1 MQRARFWILC
11 AMGALAVIS
20 GILLFGARYWA
31 VNARSLKNMLP
42 ADVDMR
48 LDNLVLNEVG
58 ADNRTM
64 SIKAVSAHYFKTKD
78 LFVLEKV
85 RATILT
91 DSDLYHIDA
100 DSGNYDQGQ
109 KVVDLAGN
117 VKVADQDGGILL
129 TEALTM
135 KFNESLLSSEEPF
148 CYTAP
153 SFDLDG
159 RSFVYRTNK
168 KLLEVEGRAN
178 FLYR

>member
-11 AMGALAVIS
+11 AMGALLVIS

-58 ADNRTM
+58 AGDRTM
-64 SIKAVSAHYFKTKD
+64 SIKADSAQYFKTKD

-91 DSDLYHIDA
+91 GEARYDIDA
-100 DSGNYDQGQ
+100 DSGNYDQSQ
-109 KVVDLAGN
+109 KVVDLSGN
-117 VKVADQDGGILL
+117 IKVADQDGGLLL

-135 KFNESLLSSEEPF
+135 KFNEGLLISQEPF
-148 CYTAP
+148 CYSTP
-153 SFDLDG
+153 LVDLEG
-159 RSFVYRTNK
+159 RSFIYRTK
-168 KLLEVEGRAN
+168 EKLLEVEGRTH
-178 FLYR
+178 FLYK

>member
-11 AMGALAVIS
+11 AMGALVVIS

-31 VNARSLKNMLP
+31 VNSRSLKNMLP

-48 LDNLVLNEVG
+48 LDNLILNEVG
-58 ADNRTM
+58 AGDRTM
-64 SIKAVSAHYFKTKD
+64 SIKAVTAQYFKTKD

-91 DSDLYHIDA
+91 DKARYQIDA

-109 KVVDLAGN
+109 KVVDLSGN

-135 KFNESLLSSEEPF
+135 KFNEGLLISEEPF

-153 SFDLDG
+153 SFDLNG
-159 RSFVYRTNK
+159 RSFVYRTNEK
-168 KLLEVEGRAN
+168 FLEVDGRVH
-178 FLYR
+178 FLYQ